1 MIVTENSKLIIVRQL
16 PVIEEH
22 LKSLNEEI
30 TLKVSEAME
39 LDCNEDTYK
48 QIKKIRADLNKES
61 KQLEDQRKAVKNAV
75 LKPYNDFESVY
86 KRYISEIYSSADT
99 DLKNKIAAVEDAIK
113 SEKKTELLLFVNEYI
128 QSKSLDF
135 LTFEKMGITISMTA
149 SLTNLK
155 KQAKA
160 FVDKVVEDIG
170 LIDTQEHKAE
180 ILVEYKKS
188 LNVSNAITSVVERH
202 KAIEKENQRAEQL
215 MKEAE
220 QRVAAEQKVNE
231 AVLLNDDS
239 LPPFE
244 VIPISAPV
252 SVPAPEVDTAEKYEV
267 SFKILGTLERLRA
280 LKKFLTDGGYEYE
293 QF

>member
-1 MIVTENSKLIIVRQL
+1 VIVTENSKLIIVRQL